1 MKYHAGSTELSIFSI
16 LMYEKSYPL
25 QNIQSLCLTMF
36 MLISLDS
43 GANTERYLNKMLPFY
58 FFD

>member
-1 MKYHAGSTELSIFSI
+1 MEYHAGSTELPIFSI

-43 GANTERYLNKMLPFY
+43 GANTERYLKQNASIL
-58 FFD
+58 FF